1 MSPRRA
7 ARASASDRNGACLVA
22 GEGGEASG
30 TLGAVGWGLVGL
42 IYIIDNYTNRS
53 QALEAVGLRE

>member
-1 MSPRRA
+1 
-7 ARASASDRNGACLVA
+7 
-22 GEGGEASG
+22 
-30 TLGAVGWGLVGL
+30 VGWGLVGL